1 MQMSQSKIRTS
12 QNSPTFLD
20 HTRNC
25 LIKKKFRSGG
35 VFKRNFL
42 PGNGGGGERGNSYES
57 IFKISNARID
67 RRNVFVIYQSRK
79 KTHHRK
85 VVSNKFIT
93 FPINKIHQ
101 KSLVIW
107 LRLASLLDERFV
119 NYSDASNRWQSH
131 YYLIS
136 FFYFFSSVCCSFFFV
151 CLFVLLCFVL
161 FFFV

>member
-1 MQMSQSKIRTS
+1 MGHLNAISSR
-12 QNSPTFLD
+12 
-20 HTRNC
+20 
-25 LIKKKFRSGG
+25 
-35 VFKRNFL
+35 V
-42 PGNGGGGERGNSYES
+42 GGGGGGNSYES

-67 RRNVFVIYQSRK
+67 RRTVFVIYQRSK
-79 KTHHRK
+79 NKTHHRK

-107 LRLASLLDERFV
+107 LRLASLLGERFV

-136 FFYFFSSVCCSFFFV
+136 FFISSVLFVVLFFLFV
-151 CLFVLLCFVL
+151 CFFCFVL
-161 FFFV
+161 FCFSLFEFHICI

>member
-1 MQMSQSKIRTS
+1 MGHLNAISSR
-12 QNSPTFLD
+12 
-20 HTRNC
+20 
-25 LIKKKFRSGG
+25 
-35 VFKRNFL
+35 V
-42 PGNGGGGERGNSYES
+42 GGGGGGNSYES

-67 RRNVFVIYQSRK
+67 RRTVFVIYQRSK
-79 KTHHRK
+79 NKTHHRK

-107 LRLASLLDERFV
+107 LRLASLLGERFV

-151 CLFVLLCFVL
+151 CLFLLLCFVL